1 LFAEIIRINAFRDE
15 TESILVLDRL
25 IVLSMY
31 QKFPVQD
38 WFPSALLAK
47 VREYLA

>member
-1 LFAEIIRINAFRDE
+1 MFAVITRINAFRDE

-38 WFPSALLAK
+38 WLN
-47 VREYLA
+47 